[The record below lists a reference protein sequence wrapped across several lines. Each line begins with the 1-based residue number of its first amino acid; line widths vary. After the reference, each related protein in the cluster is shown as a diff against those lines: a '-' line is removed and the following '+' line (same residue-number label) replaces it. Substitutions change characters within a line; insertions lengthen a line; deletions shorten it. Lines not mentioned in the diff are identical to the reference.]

1 MPRFEKL
8 NPNKEGYGEADIA
21 SKQAVYQLLALVVTI
36 LIALV
41 GGAVTGMIMRMIAQ
55 FERLDEHH
63 RPNQTILKLALS
75 VGNLTGKALGVRGNI
90 MPEEAYFDDHL
101 FFEVHEVILGSCLR
115 QPRVLPYVKPTHE
128 LTFSNKM
135 IKIV

>member
-8 NPNKEGYGEADIA
+8 DKDKEGYGEADIA

-36 LIALV
+36 LIAVV
-41 GGAVTGMIMRMIAQ
+41 GGSITGMIMRMIAK

-75 VGNLTGKALGVRGNI
+75 VGNLTGQALGVRGNI

-101 FFEVHEVILGSCLR
+101 FFEVHEVMKSE
-115 QPRVLPYVKPTHE
+115 VTYVNTTHE
-128 LTFSNKM
+128 LTSK
-135 IKIV
+135 V

>member
-115 QPRVLPYVKPTHE
+115 QPRVL
-128 LTFSNKM
+128 LTLRQTYAR
-135 IKIV
+135 IDLY